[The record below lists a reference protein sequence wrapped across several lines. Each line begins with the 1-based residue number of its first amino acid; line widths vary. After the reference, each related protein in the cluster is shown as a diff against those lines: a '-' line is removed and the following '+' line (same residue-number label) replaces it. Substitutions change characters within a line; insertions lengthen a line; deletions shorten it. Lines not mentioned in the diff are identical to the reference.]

1 MAVKIALFTVCLVA
15 AVAAHGSSYTKLSKP
30 HESTYDYSI
39 EHSKHGS
46 WHGSAHP
53 HGYGGLGSHGG
64 RWRRSAYSQTSFSK
78 PHQGKFEYDIEHSK
92 HGSWHGKS
100 HPDGYAGLG
109 DGTGSYRLGGHTK
122 VIGAL
127 PQGGGY
133 GSWGRYRRSAA
144 HGGWSKTS
152 VSRPHS
158 DKYSYDIDHS
168 YHGGWHGYSHPHGYG
183 GL

>member
-1 MAVKIALFTVCLVA
+1 MSCKVAFVIFGLVA
-15 AVAAHGSSYTKLSKP
+15 AASAYGTSYTKVSKP
-30 HESTYDYSI
+30 HQGKFDYEI

-53 HGYGGLGSHGG
+53 HGYGGLGDDHG
-64 RWRRSAYSQTSFSK
+64 RWRRSADAYSSTSFSK
-78 PHQGKFEYDIEHSK
+78 PHQGKFDYKIVHSK
-92 HGSWHGKS
+92 HGSWHGS
-100 HPDGYAGLG
+100 AHPDGYGGLG
-109 DGTGSYRLGGHTK
+109 DGTGSYRLGGHSN
-122 VIGAL
+122 VIGVL

-133 GSWGRYRRSAA
+133 GRVRRSAA

-158 DKYSYDIDHS
+158 DKYSYDIEHK
-168 YHGGWHGYSHPHGYG
+168 YHGDWHGYSHPHGYG